1 MQNTSHSSQALKT
14 FENLYPAILECFLII
29 LLGYVAGRTRLVAPS
44 QARGL
49 GNYVTYFAL
58 PALIFKSMVEVEFAK
73 VNWLFWSAI
82 LVSKAIVFV
91 IVYVFSLVL
100 GRDFNIG
107 RAGIF
112 AVFATQSNDFALG
125 YPIGKNCLRLLYF
138 IVQINWARYK
148 CCFSAV
154 HIVVAVWNCVWV
166 GVLHAAVAHVTLYAL
181 PSSFA
186 LVIMRALHDTVSTMY
201 QIMHNCIAI
210 ISSNVMHRL

>member
-1 MQNTSHSSQALKT
+1 MQNSSHSSGALKT

-58 PALIFKSMVEVEFAK
+58 PALIFKSMVEVEFAE

-125 YPIGKNCLRLLYF
+125 YPISKL
-138 IVQINWARYK
+138 
-148 CCFSAV
+148 
-154 HIVVAVWNCVWV
+154 
-166 GVLHAAVAHVTLYAL
+166 
-181 PSSFA
+181 
-186 LVIMRALHDTVSTMY
+186 
-201 QIMHNCIAI
+201 
-210 ISSNVMHRL
+210 NV